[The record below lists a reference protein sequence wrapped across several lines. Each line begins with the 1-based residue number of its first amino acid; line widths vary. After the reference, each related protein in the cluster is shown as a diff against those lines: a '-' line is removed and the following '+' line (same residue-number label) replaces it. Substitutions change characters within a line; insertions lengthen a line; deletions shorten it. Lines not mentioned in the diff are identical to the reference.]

1 MKDKKKQNDNKN
13 NNDNEDTKTLTQL
26 RRLTEG
32 SRSDNEI
39 NNSDDKWNQ
48 CSLLKSVNI
57 LYFSYVDTADDII
70 SNSHCNINKLKK
82 NSHQR

>member
-39 NNSDDKWNQ
+39 NNSDDK
-48 CSLLKSVNI
+48 
-57 LYFSYVDTADDII
+57 
-70 SNSHCNINKLKK
+70 
-82 NSHQR
+82 